1 MKDVV
6 VIGAGVAG
14 LNAALALHS
23 RGFRVTIL
31 ERDSPPPPGAEHD
44 WRRRGVP
51 HSIHPHFL
59 MGRLRRIVCER
70 HPRLMERMRAAG
82 VGERAFEEYLHPS
95 HLASYRRD
103 EHDPVLTALAAR
115 RTTFE
120 RVLRQHVEEEKIAT
134 LVTDASVTGLIL
146 AEGERPIRV
155 RGVEAEVAGEPRRF
169 DADVVIDASGR
180 TGKIGEMLEAAGARF
195 EVEHHDCR
203 LLYFTRVYRLR
214 PGHTF
219 PKPIV
224 GLPAQLFPD
233 FVAGALPADNGFF
246 TVTMQVHEGDT
257 ELIAFAKDAERF
269 DALCSRLP
277 AIRGWVDPETSEPQ
291 GGMHGFG
298 MMDAYWRR
306 MVVGGEPQVAGF
318 FFLGDTAVRSN
329 PKFGRGCTW
338 GAVAAH
344 ELADVLAASDD
355 ARERALRYQ
364 AMLEREFRADWE
376 TMVANDRTI
385 RREYERVVENRPSR
399 LADRLLGI
407 LETRMN
413 EASVVDPEIFRAVWT
428 GYHGITGM
436 AAWTRRPAIWLR
448 LIRYLALGPGAFR
461 AVIEQRRTRPSRAEI
476 FAIRNAEPTSL
487 EPEPL
492 RQKESA

>member
-1 MKDVV
+1 MENVV
-6 VIGAGVAG
+6 VVGAGVAG
-14 LNAALALHS
+14 LNAALALQA
-23 RGFRVTIL
+23 RGFRVTVL
-31 ERDSPPPPGAEHD
+31 ERDSPPPPDAAND
-44 WRRRGVP
+44 WHRRGVP

-59 MGRLRRIVCER
+59 MGRLRGIFCER

-82 VGERAFEEYLHPS
+82 VGERSFEEYLHPS
-95 HLASYRRD
+95 HLATYRRD
-103 EHDPVLTALAAR
+103 AADPVLTALAAR

-120 RVLRQHVEEEKIAT
+120 RLLRQHVEEERIAE
-134 LVTDASVTGLIL
+134 LVPDANVTGLL
-146 AEGERPIRV
+146 FAEGERPLRI

-169 DADVVIDASGR
+169 EGDVVIDASGR
-180 TGKIGEMLEAAGARF
+180 TGKIGDMLESAGARF
-195 EVEHHDCR
+195 AVEHHDCR

-214 PGHTF
+214 PGQSF

-233 FVAGALPADNGFF
+233 FVAGALPADNGYF
-246 TVTMQVHEGDT
+246 TVTMQVHEGDAD
-257 ELIAFAKDAERF
+257 LIAFAKDPERF
-269 DALCSRLP
+269 HALCSQLP
-277 AIRGWVDPETSEPQ
+277 AIRMWLTPEMSEPQ

-298 MMDAYWRR
+298 MMDAYWRK
-306 MVVGGEPQVAGF
+306 MVVDGEPQALGF

-344 ELADVLAASDD
+344 ELADVLAATADP
-355 ARERALRYQ
+355 RERAVRYQ
-364 AMLEREFRADWE
+364 AMLDREFRADWE

-385 RREYERVVENRPSR
+385 RCEFERVVQNRRSR
-399 LADRLLGI
+399 LVDRLLSV

-413 EASVVDPEIFRAVWT
+413 EASIVDPEIFRAVWT

-448 LIRYLALGPGAFR
+448 LLRYLAFGPGSFR
-461 AVIEQRRTRPSRAEI
+461 SVIQQRRTRPTRAEI
-476 FAIRNAEPTSL
+476 FAIPSASGAE
-487 EPEPL
+487 E
-492 RQKESA
+492 RKSA